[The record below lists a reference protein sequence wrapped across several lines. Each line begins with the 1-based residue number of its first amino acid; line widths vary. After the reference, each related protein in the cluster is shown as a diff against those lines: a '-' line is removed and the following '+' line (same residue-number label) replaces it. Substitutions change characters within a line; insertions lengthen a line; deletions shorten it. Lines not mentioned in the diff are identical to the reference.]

1 MRLITTNLQ
10 PLLLIL
16 LSSILASNPAAADD
30 QHIHIEASATTAMV
44 QFCGAKEACKSIR
57 FSAISPAMLPSDE
70 ETNPTQESEN
80 NSSLIDNINVLLF
93 GF

>member
-1 MRLITTNLQ
+1 
-10 PLLLIL
+10 
-16 LSSILASNPAAADD
+16 
-30 QHIHIEASATTAMV
+30 MV